1 MTRPT
6 PRLPHDKS
14 HVSAVT
20 LLDGGTGRE
29 LKRIGAP
36 FRQPEWSALA
46 LIEAPQFVTQVH
58 ESYVAAGADA
68 LTTNTYAIVP
78 FHIGAERFRSEGR
91 SLAALAGRLA
101 RDTASR
107 ATRPVAVAG
116 SLPPICGSYRAE
128 WFDASLARPILR
140 ILIDALGPHVDFW
153 LAETQSCIAEAEL
166 VRELV
171 GPAADPRVKPLWLSF
186 TLEDEARAN
195 APARLRSGEPVGE
208 AVRAALR
215 LGAAAVL
222 FNCSQPE
229 VMGEAVS
236 ESQRVRSA
244 AGAGAVGLRIGV
256 YANAFPPVN
265 AAVAKANAELNTIRA
280 DLTPPAYLT
289 WARDWVARGA
299 SIIGGCCGIGPEHIA
314 MLRAG
319 L

>member
-1 MTRPT
+1 
-6 PRLPHDKS
+6 L
-14 HVSAVT
+14 SAVT

-46 LIEAPQFVTQVH
+46 LIETPQLVSQVH
-58 ESYVAAGADA
+58 ASYVAAGADV

-78 FHIGAERFRSEGR
+78 FHIGAERFRSSGHA
-91 SLAALAGRLA
+91 LAALAGRLA
-101 RDTASR
+101 RDA
-107 ATRPVAVAG
+107 ATQAARGVSVAG
-116 SLPPICGSYRAE
+116 SLPPACGSYRAE
-128 WFDASLARPILR
+128 WFDATVARPTVQV
-140 ILIDALGPHVDFW
+140 LISALEPWVDLW
-153 LAETQSCIAEAEL
+153 LAETQSCVAEAEL
-166 VRELV
+166 VRELL

-186 TLEDEARAN
+186 TLEDQARGI

-208 AVRAALR
+208 AVRAAIR
-215 LGAAAVL
+215 LGASAVL

-229 VMGEAVS
+229 VMGEAVT
-236 ESQRVRSA
+236 EARRVRTATGPGA
-244 AGAGAVGLRIGV
+244 AGMRIGV
-256 YANAFPPVN
+256 YANAFPPVD
-265 AAVAKANAELNTIRA
+265 AAVAEANVGLSAIRA

-314 MLRAG
+314 VLRSG